1 MKDRLTITLDREIL
15 EKIDA
20 TIDGI
25 NVRNRSHAIEHLL
38 EAALNQNAPR
48 KAVILAGGNTVKGPN
63 GYVPKPM
70 LLLNGKPIIE
80 YTFEMLLRNGIN
92 EAIILAGEKG
102 ELITSYFGDGSRFGI
117 KLTYMLEEKRKGTEG
132 ALALAKG
139 LLSSEPFI
147 VINGDNFYDFS
158 IAELYKQH
166 LATNALVTIAL
177 TTAENTKGFGV
188 TRLEGSRILN
198 FAEKSPSEKSKLV
211 STGLYLFDKGALDFI
226 STSQEPVMLEKS
238 LFPRLASMRK
248 LYGFVISGDWVPL
261 ESSNIEGSIREM
273 EKLIARRKIY

>member
-1 MKDRLTITLDREIL
+1 MKDRLTITIDRKIL

-38 EAALNQNAPR
+38 EAALNKNAPR
-48 KAVILAGGNTVKGPN
+48 KAVILAGGTIIKGPN

-139 LLSSEPFI
+139 LLGSEPFL

-158 IAELYKQH
+158 VIELYKQH

-198 FAEKSPSEKSKLV
+198 FAEKSPSERSKLV

-238 LFPRLASMRK
+238 LFPKLASMRK

-261 ESSNIEGSIREM
+261 ESSSIEGSIHEM
-273 EKLIARRKIY
+273 EKLIARRKVY